1 MVSSSP
7 PARRPVKSPARARK
21 PERSASSS
29 GASDDAA
36 PDVQQPPPVEPPPA
50 DAPLPSSGSF
60 GTFLYGQLGFMDIDP
75 ISTDPSKEAMMQRE
89 GVYNFLQVPW
99 NVEPLMCFG

>member
-1 MVSSSP
+1 
-7 PARRPVKSPARARK
+7 
-21 PERSASSS
+21 
-29 GASDDAA
+29 
-36 PDVQQPPPVEPPPA
+36 
-50 DAPLPSSGSF
+50 
-60 GTFLYGQLGFMDIDP
+60 MDIDP